1 MNLEQYNTCSSK
13 QFLFL
18 NKKVQLYDK
27 LGDMINFAKS
37 ILSNSKVTKHLEK
50 NYHSAYFEGNEKYFT
65 KQIDLSLNK
74 FLILK
79 SQ

>member
-1 MNLEQYNTCSSK
+1 
-13 QFLFL
+13 
-18 NKKVQLYDK
+18 
-27 LGDMINFAKS
+27 MINFAKS

-50 NYHSAYFEGNEKYFT
+50 NYHSAYFEGNAKYFT